1 MEGENGMGK
10 GVVFGELCYA
20 GKSQLDLEPL
30 IDRAGEDAV
39 SRAVYST
46 RLYFCISTAKD
57 IVAGIQKVRIVVLLC
72 RFRRAVGRSVIS
84 PFLAPLGI
92 TGPRGLS
99 LSVGRSI
106 GCRRSRGA
114 APCGV
119 PDAR

>member
-1 MEGENGMGK
+1 MGK

-72 RFRRAVGRSVIS
+72 RFRRAVGRSVGH
-84 PFLAPLGI
+84 L
-92 TGPRGLS
+92 TLS
-99 LSVGRSI
+99 RTSWHHRASWIVLV
-106 GCRRSRGA
+106 
-114 APCGV
+114 CGQIY
-119 PDAR
+119 RM